1 MGSMAAQKQRGASPA
16 SRPARRGK
24 HTVNLITDAKRSRL
38 EGWHHR
44 RRLYAVLQLMRLPVL
59 MAAGIAMWLTNNVA
73 LSVAIAV
80 ISLPLPWVAVLL
92 ANETGEVDK
101 QERKI
106 YKPAVV
112 RANREAMDLNRGL
125 HSGTHPQRALETSRT
140 ESSGDREIII
150 VDADDDVTAGDG
162 DLKSSGAVVTNASE
176 TDADVQKAPRQA
188 EDEPEDKE

>member
-1 MGSMAAQKQRGASPA
+1 MGCMAAQKKRGEHSASP
-16 SRPARRGK
+16 SKRWGK
-24 HTVNLITDAKRSRL
+24 PTVNLITDAKRSRL

-44 RRLYAVLQLMRLPVL
+44 RRLYAILQLLRLPVL
-59 MAAGIAMWLTNNVA
+59 MAAGIAMWLTHNVA

-112 RANREAMDLNRGL
+112 RANRRAIDANRGL
-125 HSGTHPQRALETSRT
+125 HTGTDPQRAITATHSPAQ
-140 ESSGDREIII
+140 GGKEIIT
-150 VDADDDVTAGDG
+150 VDDRDEASGKTDSLSNPSTDDS
-162 DLKSSGAVVTNASE
+162 LK
-176 TDADVQKAPRQA
+176 D
-188 EDEPEDKE
+188 DE